1 MVIENVEESK
11 VKLLSSRL
19 DAENVSLTLNDFV
32 LKRFLKLEI
41 EKILVAPLMQ
51 LADRQFILMVNYV

>member
-19 DAENVSLTLNDFV
+19 DAENVPLDDFV

>member
-19 DAENVSLTLNDFV
+19 DAENVPLNNFV
-32 LKRFLKLEI
+32 LKRFLKFDIAKVLA
-41 EKILVAPLMQ
+41 APLLQ
-51 LADRQFILMVNYV
+51 FADRQFILMLNYV